1 MNDFAIRSA
10 EFLRELQALTE
21 RTGIV
26 IGAAPLDGDDA
37 TLELCEKPVGYGAY
51 VLDDGSLEWLSID
64 EARRLERAVR
74 SEALR
79 AALAQAKRDAKAA
92 VDAGLRVSV
101 DYYLDLAAD
110 IEAKLEALKANT

>member
-1 MNDFAIRSA
+1 MNDFATRSA

-37 TLELCEKPVGYGAY
+37 TLELCEKPSCEGAY
-51 VLDDGSLEWLSID
+51 VLDDGSLEWLSTD
-64 EARRLERAVR
+64 EVRGLERAKT
-74 SEALR
+74 EANLR

-110 IEAKLEALKANT
+110 IEAKLEALKVSP